1 MKKRAVMI
9 LALALVLGGT
19 AAFLAFQYLRGP
31 AGPRTAQA
39 APIETVEVLVA
50 ARDMKMG
57 TVLAPEDVGRVRWPG
72 DAVPAGYS
80 ADPSEVVG
88 RGLLTPVS
96 ANEPLLSTKL
106 ARKEAGGGLAIT
118 IPEGSRAMSVKVDD
132 VISVAGFVVPGSR
145 VDVLATLDQAAR
157 LSEPTTRVILQNVP
171 VAAADQQVQKDPQG
185 EPVTVSVVTLVVTPE
200 QGEKLALVASKG
212 TIQLALRNSL
222 DLAEVETTGV
232 RPDELVRRPVVRS
245 AYRPRAPRQVTVE
258 VYRGEEKS
266 QSSVERSPSPTP
278 PQPDKEGGRQ

>member
-9 LALALVLGGT
+9 LGLALVLGGT
-19 AAFLAFQYLRGP
+19 AAYLGGP
-31 AGPRTAQA
+31 SGPRAAQA
-39 APIETVEVLVA
+39 APIEIVEVLVA
-50 ARDMKMG
+50 ARDMKVG
-57 TVLAPEDVGRVRWPG
+57 TVVEPEDVERVRWPR

-80 ADPSEVVG
+80 TDPSEVVG
-88 RGLLTPVS
+88 RGLLTPLS
-96 ANEPLLSTKL
+96 AHEPLLSGKL

-118 IPEGSRAMSVKVDD
+118 IPEGHRAMSVKVDD

-157 LSEPTTRVILQNVP
+157 LREPTTRVILQNVP

-222 DLAEVETTGV
+222 DLAEVETAGV
-232 RPDELVRRPVVRS
+232 RPDELVRRPVVRTS
-245 AYRPRAPRQVTVE
+245 YRPRAPRQVTVE

-266 QSSVERSPSPTP
+266 QSSVERSPATP
-278 PQPDKEGGRQ
+278 AQPDKEGGLQ